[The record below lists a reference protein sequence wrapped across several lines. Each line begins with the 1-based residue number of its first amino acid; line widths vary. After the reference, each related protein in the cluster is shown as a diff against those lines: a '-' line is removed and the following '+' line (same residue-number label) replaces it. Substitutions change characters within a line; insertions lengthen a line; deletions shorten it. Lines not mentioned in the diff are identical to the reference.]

1 MVFNE
6 AVSLNLAFWS
16 GFSGSWTDVSWL
28 RKDAIC
34 KTSFTRVW
42 GSKLQKKIFPENQL
56 YWLMP
61 YNGIFFT
68 LLSKT
73 SMDHTI
79 SLMVKRMESLFLKIL
94 GHGNKYLIG
103 KMTVWNKT
111 VSKKSNNFS
120 FEWRNK
126 VILLMYFSFEW
137 RNKLILLM

>member
-16 GFSGSWTDVSWL
+16 GFSGSWTDISWL

-34 KTSFTRVW
+34 KTSFKEYE
-42 GSKLQKKIFPENQL
+42 GLNCKKNIYIFPENQL

-61 YNGIFFT
+61 YNGIFFS

-73 SMDHTI
+73 SMDHII

-103 KMTVWNKT
+103 KMTVWNET

-126 VILLMYFSFEW
+126 
-137 RNKLILLM
+137 LILLM